1 MYANKPSVP
10 GLLDKLNV
18 EIGSQYSHIY
28 MVEAMDQTEE
38 PNLNRLTVPSSKFIQ
53 FKKK

>member
-28 MVEAMDQTEE
+28 KVDHGLDHKLDLELDNTM
-38 PNLNRLTVPSSKFIQ
+38 K
-53 FKKK
+53 